1 MALQEMYRFKRR
13 RLWLVEM
20 RKHRCYSLSFAWP
33 PIDWTVVL
41 KSPNDHNWVILCI
54 FNSLIFGVNFL
65 LTGIRIFITAVELI
79 KTFLWYVEHESA
91 DFHWSESG
99 MMSATLMLVT
109 QLCWTFFIRNLSQTY
124 FVFNIRHL
132 HDEKM
137 EIIWNIWHD

>member
-1 MALQEMYRFKRR
+1 MRR
-13 RLWLVEM
+13 
-20 RKHRCYSLSFAWP
+20 HHFYSLLFVWP
-33 PIDWTVVL
+33 PIGWTVVL

-109 QLCWTFFIRNLSQTY
+109 QLCGTFVIRNLSQTWFPWENGNNLKY
-124 FVFNIRHL
+124 MTWLIFINISYSL
-132 HDEKM
+132 YDISK
-137 EIIWNIWHD
+137 IAKWILIL

>member
-1 MALQEMYRFKRR
+1 
-13 RLWLVEM
+13 M

-33 PIDWTVVL
+33 PRDWTVVL

-109 QLCWTFFIRNLSQTY
+109 QLCWTFVIRNLSQTWFPWENGNNLKY
-124 FVFNIRHL
+124 MTWLIFINISYSL
-132 HDEKM
+132 YDISK
-137 EIIWNIWHD
+137 IGKWILTL

>member
-1 MALQEMYRFKRR
+1 
-13 RLWLVEM
+13 M

-33 PIDWTVVL
+33 PRDWTVVL

-109 QLCWTFFIRNLSQTY
+109 QLCWTFVIRNLSQTWFPWENGNNLKY
-124 FVFNIRHL
+124 MTWLIFINISYSL
-132 HDEKM
+132 YDISK
-137 EIIWNIWHD
+137 IAKWILIL

>member
-1 MALQEMYRFKRR
+1 
-13 RLWLVEM
+13 M

-33 PIDWTVVL
+33 PRDWTVVL

-109 QLCWTFFIRNLSQTY
+109 QLCWTFVIRNLSQTWFPWENGNNLKY
-124 FVFNIRHL
+124 MTWLIFINISYSL
-132 HDEKM
+132 YDISK
-137 EIIWNIWHD
+137 IAKWILTL

>member
-1 MALQEMYRFKRR
+1 
-13 RLWLVEM
+13 M

-109 QLCWTFFIRNLSQTY
+109 QLCWTFVIRNLSQTWFPWENGNNLKY
-124 FVFNIRHL
+124 MTWLIFINISYSL
-132 HDEKM
+132 YDISK
-137 EIIWNIWHD
+137 IAKWILIL